1 YTAHTEHTVQMDTQ
15 IGANITLGA
24 VAGDDVINAKES
36 DHVSVA
42 GTVDGDAQPGD
53 PVTMTVNGKPYT
65 GTLDEHKHFDIQV
78 NKADLQE
85 GGNKIVIDVPVKDDA
100 GNTYTAHTEHTVQM
114 DTHADAKITIDKVTG
129 DDHIDSQ
136 EASHHVTHITGQID
150 SADVHANDHIN
161 ATINGKHYDAVLHDD
176 NGRLTYDIP
185 VNTHDLSIGKN
196 NVDVSVIANDN
207 HGNSDLIH
215 QKSEFTMDDPSHR
228 GKHDVD
234 GSDKSHHAANAPSHD
249 SGLSN
254 LFDDSHDT
262 LSFNL
267 AHDSKNHH
275 GDESLKVFTGKEN
288 HGHEKV
294 DLSDLAH
301 ELHEGT
307 DITQMI
313 KGGDAHHGK
322 GSASATDA
330 PSAAP
335 AHGGDAHHISYD
347 SAGAATHSLDHLIP
361 KPEHYHS

>member
-1 YTAHTEHTVQMDTQ
+1 SNDVKV
-15 IGANITLGA
+15 TL
-24 VAGDDVINAKES
+24 
-36 DHVSVA
+36 HVS
-42 GTVDGDAQPGD
+42 
-53 PVTMTVNGKPYT
+53 
-65 GTLDEHKHFDIQV
+65 
-78 NKADLQE
+78 
-85 GGNKIVIDVPVKDDA
+85 DDA
-100 GNTYTAHTEHTVQM
+100 GNTTTASHTQKVEL

-129 DDHIDSQ
+129 DDHLDSQ
-136 EASHHVTHITGQID
+136 EARHHVTHITGQID

-161 ATINGKHYDAVLHDD
+161 ATINGKHFDAVLHDD
-176 NGRLTYDIP
+176 NGHLTYDIP
-185 VNTHDLSIGKN
+185 VDTHDLNIGKN

-207 HGNSDLIH
+207 HGNSDVIH

-249 SGLSN
+249 NGLSN

-347 SAGAATHSLDHLIP
+347 SAGGATHSLDHLIP